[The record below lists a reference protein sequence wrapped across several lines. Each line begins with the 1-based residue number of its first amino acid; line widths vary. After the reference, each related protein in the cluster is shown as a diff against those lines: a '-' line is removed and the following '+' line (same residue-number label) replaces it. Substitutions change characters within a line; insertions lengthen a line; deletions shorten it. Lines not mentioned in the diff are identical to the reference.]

1 MKLALVC
8 HDASLTGAPK
18 LGFDIAAF
26 LAERHAVT
34 LICKK
39 GGPLL
44 DLAHYRRRIEDILV
58 TDSSHEISKSPFGLR
73 VEMAQKSLRE
83 ISPDLLYVNSAASAE
98 WCVAGRQLGMPV
110 VFHVHEMQGGLLSL
124 IGADIFKLDIARYV
138 DWLVTA
144 SVSVIRDLELLVWP
158 SFKRIHNFD
167 IALDVKRILTLRTAE
182 APAPVNVDGRPLTR
196 NRPTV
201 AMCGTASVR
210 KGTDLFFRLA
220 ERLPDIQFLWI
231 GTWFPKEAR
240 DNPAYADFAQGRAP
254 NLFVTGLTDNPYTY
268 LDLCDLF
275 VLTSR
280 EDPNPLV
287 VAEAIVLGKKVV
299 GFAETGGSKSFLE
312 RFGYALSGN
321 VDVDR
326 LARLVTRMLAAPATP
341 EWLARRLE
349 EFRRIVDLD
358 TKMVDLERGLLAL
371 HREFRSPAPSA
382 DLRPFLSAGPDAISA
397 PVGA

>member
-1 MKLALVC
+1 MRIALVC
-8 HDASLTGAPK
+8 HEASLTGAPK

-44 DLAHYRRRIEDILV
+44 DVPHYRSCIQDVQV
-58 TDSSHEISKSPFGLR
+58 TNSSHELSKASFALR
-73 VEMAQKSLRE
+73 VEMAAKSLRE
-83 ISPDLLYVNSAASAE
+83 ISPDLLYANSAASAE
-98 WCVAGRQLGMPV
+98 WCVAGRKLGMPV
-110 VFHVHEMQGGLLSL
+110 VLHVHEMRRGLLSL
-124 IGADIFKLDIARYV
+124 MRADIFKLDIARYV
-138 DWLVTA
+138 DWLITA
-144 SVSVIRDLELLVWP
+144 SVTVIRDLNALVWP
-158 SFKRIHNFD
+158 GFKVVHNFD
-167 IALDVKRILTLRTAE
+167 IALDVKRILALRSAE
-182 APAPVNVDGRPLTR
+182 LPAPVNFNGRPLVR

-210 KGTDLFFRLA
+210 KGTDLFFGLA
-220 ERLPDIQFLWI
+220 QRLPDIQFLWI

-240 DNPAYADFAQGRAP
+240 DNPAYAEFAMGRAP
-254 NLFVTGLTDNPYTY
+254 NLFVTGLTDNPYAY

-299 GFAETGGSKSFLE
+299 GFADTGGSKSFLE
-312 RFGYALSGN
+312 RFGYALSGS

-326 LARLVTRMLAAPATP
+326 LEKLLPRLLAAPATP
-341 EWLARRLE
+341 EWLAGRLE
-349 EFRRIVDLD
+349 DFRRSIDIEA
-358 TKMVDLERGLLAL
+358 KMVELERGLLAL
-371 HREFRSPAPSA
+371 AREFRSAAPPA
-382 DLRPFLSAGPDAISA
+382 DLRPFHPAGPGAISA
-397 PVGA
+397 SVGA

>member
-1 MKLALVC
+1 MKIALVC
-8 HDASLTGAPK
+8 HESSLTGAPK

-26 LAERHAVT
+26 LAERHTVT

-44 DLAHYRRRIEDILV
+44 DLPHYRSRIQDIRV
-58 TDSSHEISKSPFGLR
+58 TNSSHELSKTPFALR
-73 VEMAQKSLRE
+73 VEAAAQSLGE
-83 ISPDLLYVNSAASAE
+83 ISPDLLYVNSAACAE

-110 VFHVHEMQGGLLSL
+110 AFHVHEMRGTLLSL
-124 IGADIFKLDIARYV
+124 MGADIFKLDIARYV

-144 SVSVIRDLELLVWP
+144 SVTVIRDLDALVWP
-158 SFKRIHNFD
+158 NFKVIHNFD
-167 IALDVKRILTLRTAE
+167 IALDLKRILALRTAE
-182 APAPVNVDGRPLTR
+182 LPAPVNFNGRPLAR

-231 GTWFPKEAR
+231 GTWSPKEAR
-240 DNPAYADFAQGRAP
+240 DNPAYAEFAMGRAP
-254 NLFVTGLTDNPYTY
+254 NLFVTGLTENPYAY

-299 GFAETGGSKSFLE
+299 GFAETGGSKAFLE
-312 RFGYALSGN
+312 RFGYALSGS

-326 LARLVTRMLAAPATP
+326 LEKLLPRLLAAPATP

-349 EFRRIVDLD
+349 EFRCIVDID
-358 TKMVDLERGLLAL
+358 MKMVELERGLVTLS
-371 HREFRSPAPSA
+371 REFRAPASSV
-382 DLRPFLSAGPDAISA
+382 DLRPFLCEGPGAISA